1 MFDALETLPP
11 DPILGLSVA
20 FREDP
25 SPDKVDLSIGVY
37 RDPAGQ
43 TPVMAAVRE
52 AERQIVETQST
63 KSYLP
68 PAGAPGFREAIFGL
82 VMGSDAGDLRQRCGV
97 IQTPGGCGALRL
109 GAELATRAIP
119 GAVIYLSEPT
129 WPNHGPLLSGG
140 GLKLERY
147 PYYDP
152 ASRSLQVQAM
162 VDKLD
167 RVPGG
172 SLVMLQASAHNPT
185 GVDPD
190 REQWAA
196 ILEVIAR
203 RRLVPFFDIA
213 YQGLADG
220 IDEDAR
226 VIREA
231 ARRMPEMLVAMS
243 CSKSFGL
250 YRERTGALIVMGENA
265 DRAKAIE
272 SQVNKA
278 ARSMYSMPPAHGG
291 LIVERILSH
300 AALATQWRKEL
311 AAMAARIRTLRGS
324 FAAEINRVRAGQD
337 LAWLTSQRGMF
348 SLLGL
353 PPETVR
359 ALREQHHV
367 YIGADSR
374 MNIAGLGEDRIAHVA
389 KLIAP
394 HLP

>member
-11 DPILGLSVA
+11 DPILGLGVA

-37 RDPAGQ
+37 RDSTGQ
-43 TPVMAAVRE
+43 TPVMAAVRD
-52 AERQIVETQST
+52 AERQLVDTQST
-63 KSYLP
+63 KAYLP
-68 PAGAPGFREAIFGL
+68 PAGSPGFREAMFRL
-82 VMGSDAGDLRQRCGV
+82 VMGDRAGDLRQRCGV

-109 GAELATRAIP
+109 GAELAARAAP
-119 GAVIYLSEPT
+119 GTAIYLSEPT

-140 GLKLERY
+140 GLRLERY

-152 ASRSLQVQAM
+152 ASRSLRAQAM
-162 VDKLD
+162 IDELES
-167 RVPGG
+167 VPAG

-190 REQWAA
+190 REQWKA
-196 ILEVIAR
+196 ILEVIAW

-213 YQGLADG
+213 YQGLVDG
-220 IDEDAR
+220 VDEDAW

-231 ARRMPEMLVAMS
+231 ARRLPELLVAAS

-250 YRERTGALIVMGENA
+250 YRERTGALIVMGTDT
-265 DRAKAIE
+265 DRARAIE
-272 SQVNKA
+272 SHVNKA
-278 ARSMYSMPPAHGG
+278 ARCMYSMPPAHGG
-291 LIVERILSH
+291 LIAERILAD
-300 AALATQWRKEL
+300 AALTAQWRAEL
-311 AAMAARIRTLRGS
+311 AVMAARIRALR
-324 FAAEINRVRAGQD
+324 AALAREIGRVRPGQD
-337 LAWLTSQRGMF
+337 TAWLAVQRGMF

-353 PPETVR
+353 PPEAVR

-367 YIGADSR
+367 FMGGDSR

-389 KLIAP
+389 RLIAP

>member
-52 AERQIVETQST
+52 AERQLVETQST

-68 PAGAPGFREAIFGL
+68 PAGSPGFREAIFNL
-82 VMGSDAGDLRQRCGV
+82 VMGGRDLRARCGV

-109 GAELATRAIP
+109 GAELAIRAAP
-119 GAVIYLSEPT
+119 QTTIYLSEPT

-140 GLKLERY
+140 GLKLGRY
-147 PYYDP
+147 PYYDA
-152 ASRSLQVQAM
+152 ASRSLRAQAM
-162 VDKLD
+162 LD
-167 RVPGG
+167 ELERVPSG
-172 SLVMLQASAHNPT
+172 SMVMLQASAHNPT

-190 REQWAA
+190 REQWTA
-196 ILEVIAR
+196 ILEVIAW

-213 YQGLADG
+213 YQGLAEG
-220 IDEDAR
+220 IDDDAW

-231 ARRMPEMLVAMS
+231 ARRVPEMFVAVS

-250 YRERTGALIVMGENA
+250 YRERTGALIVMGA
-265 DRAKAIE
+265 DDERARAVE

-291 LIVERILSH
+291 LLVERILSD
-300 AALATQWRKEL
+300 AALTRQWREEL
-311 AAMAARIRTLRGS
+311 GAMRTRIRALRDAL
-324 FAAEINRVRAGQD
+324 AAEIGQSRAGHDMDWITRQC
-337 LAWLTSQRGMF
+337 GMF

-353 PPETVR
+353 PPEAVR

-367 YIGADSR
+367 YMGGDSR

-389 KLIAP
+389 RLIAP